1 MILRPRQI
9 NLKNTSMD
17 QELRIISRIALVFCW
32 GAVFLDALYF
42 MASGNVLK
50 TLLFAQFTP
59 IRYFLFDISP
69 EKELKRPIS
78 LDRSIPLTIFIR
90 YLGKTLPVWQ
100 GNLMADI
107 QGFIIAVFRA
117 NINGYALLW
126 MDTFSFAYKIRRTE
140 DGIPLEDDIKML
152 YENDR
157 IERLRKKA
165 ENEEDPEKAAEYQK
179 SYEAWKQTQL
189 ATKLDKWNFPI
200 RRYVQAGDPFMSLKE
215 IGAQPLDDY
224 YQLDQK
230 AYKEFEKMNN

>member
-1 MILRPRQI
+1 
-9 NLKNTSMD
+9 
-17 QELRIISRIALVFCW
+17 
-32 GAVFLDALYF
+32 
-42 MASGNVLK
+42 
-50 TLLFAQFTP
+50 
-59 IRYFLFDISP
+59 
-69 EKELKRPIS
+69 
-78 LDRSIPLTIFIR
+78 
-90 YLGKTLPVWQ
+90 
-100 GNLMADI
+100 MADI

-165 ENEEDPEKAAEYQK
+165 ENEEDPEKAAEYRK

-189 ATKLDKWNFPI
+189 ATELDKWNFPL